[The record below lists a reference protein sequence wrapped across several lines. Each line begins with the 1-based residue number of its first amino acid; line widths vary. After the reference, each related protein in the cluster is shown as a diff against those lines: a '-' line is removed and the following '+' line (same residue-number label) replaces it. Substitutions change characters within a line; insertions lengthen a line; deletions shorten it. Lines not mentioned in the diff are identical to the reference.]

1 MFYTVYG
8 FKKLHEKYVAPCG
21 MNDLLHMGKKPQT
34 RKDYSNTL
42 EIARKRGYAVVVS
55 FTDDKETRLTL
66 VGRSNQCGTLKSE
79 SQESPAKPESFGTTP
94 DDLHG

>member
-1 MFYTVYG
+1 MFYTTYG

-21 MNDLLHMGKKPQT
+21 MNDLLYMGQKPQT
-34 RKDYSNTL
+34 KRDYTATL
-42 EIARKRGYAVVVS
+42 EVARKRGYVVVVS

-66 VGRSNQCGTLKSE
+66 IGAAQCDAPKSE
-79 SQESPAKPESFGTTP
+79 LQGYPAKPESFGTTP